1 MLQLRQNVTIDE
13 MLPGFRDKCGFRQ
26 YILSKSNK
34 YSIKFFAMVNSKV
47 FYTGSLELYAS
58 NTSLISNKPVDIIR
72 RLTEALYS
80 KDIIVEQITGS
91 LI

>member
-1 MLQLRQNVTIDE
+1 
-13 MLPGFRDKCGFRQ
+13 
-26 YILSKSNK
+26 
-34 YSIKFFAMVNSKV
+34 MVNSKV